1 MSRSWRE
8 RSAGRRFSKMWRPW
22 YSLRPRIGQG
32 TRINE
37 PKTVGLRDLV
47 ASPDEVGARPEIRWR
62 IIGSFFVLLAALV
75 LVRLFFLQ
83 VVEHQAAVATVNSNS
98 LRTATIPAARGEI
111 RDRQGNVLVGNVTTT
126 ELVLS
131 QEQARLDPAILGS
144 LAALTGESLS
154 SIEAALHNKQYTSYQ
169 PVPILFNTP
178 PTVIQYVK
186 LHPLLFPGVSLV
198 SASTRTYPLGG
209 SIAPHV
215 MGYVGPITLAEITAN
230 PNAGY
235 QTNSIVGQNGIESFY
250 EPFLRGHDGS
260 EKLRVDAL
268 GNVIGVSDVVEPK
281 VGDSVVLNI
290 DAGLQRAVDTAL
302 TEGIHRVRSNPDPR
316 SHRYPP
322 APNGAA
328 IVMDVNT
335 GAVLAMSSF
344 PGYDLNSFTHGLS
357 NAQFHNLEANGAFNN
372 YAIQGQYTP
381 GSTFK
386 LVTATAELQTG
397 IMSAQ
402 QYVNDTGAF
411 KVPGCLQ
418 GNHGCV
424 FHDDET
430 TGVGLVNL
438 PLALTRSSD
447 YYFYNLGYLFWSH
460 TGRYG
465 ETPIQDVAAHYGLG
479 EYTLVDLPYE
489 DVGRVDS
496 PKVRLELHQSCAR
509 CFPNYSWYTG
519 DNVEMAFGQGSTA
532 VTPIEMLSAYAT
544 LANGGN
550 RYAPQVAAGV
560 VNAQGK
566 LVQRYLPKVVDRVH
580 LPPSVR
586 SPIVAGLI
594 GVIND
599 PSGTGYYAFHHY
611 ANFNLNTFVVAG
623 KTGTASNAPGQ
634 EPNSWFVGFGPVA
647 SPRYAV
653 VCVIGQGGYGAD
665 GAAPVVA
672 QIFNYLVAHPI
683 QPVNFTSVHTH

>member
-1 MSRSWRE
+1 
-8 RSAGRRFSKMWRPW
+8 MWRPW

-37 PKTVGLRDLV
+37 PRTVGLRDLV

-62 IIGSFFVLLAALV
+62 IIGAFFVVLVALV
-75 LVRLFFLQ
+75 ITRLFFLQ
-83 VVEHQAAVATVNSNS
+83 VVEHQAALATVNSNS
-98 LRTATIPAARGEI
+98 LRTANIPAARGEI
-111 RDRQGNVLVGNVTTT
+111 RDRSGNVLVGNVSTT

-131 QEQARLDPAILGS
+131 QEQARLNPGIKGT
-144 LAALTGESLS
+144 LAALTGQSIADINASL
-154 SIEAALHNKQYTSYQ
+154 NNVQYTSYQ
-169 PVPILFNTP
+169 PVPILLNTP
-178 PTVIQYVK
+178 APIIQYVK
-186 LHPLLFPGVSLV
+186 LHPSLFPGVSLV

-215 MGYVGPITLAEITAN
+215 MGYVGPINPAEVAAN

-235 QTNSIVGQNGIESFY
+235 QTNSIVGQNGIEQFY

-260 EKLRVDAL
+260 EKLRVDAR
-268 GNVIGVSDVVEPK
+268 GNVVAVTQIKEPA
-281 VGDSVVLNI
+281 VGNSVVLNL
-290 DAGLQRAVDTAL
+290 DAGLQQAVDQAL
-302 TEGIHRVRSNPDPR
+302 VTGIHRVRANPDPR
-316 SHRYPP
+316 SGRYPP

-328 IVMDVNT
+328 IVIDVHT

-357 NAQFHNLEANGAFNN
+357 TSEFRHLEANGAFNN

-386 LVTATAELQTG
+386 LITATAELQTG

-402 QYVNDTGAF
+402 QYVRDTGKF
-411 KVPGCLQ
+411 TVPGCLQ

-430 TGVGLVNL
+430 TGVGTVNL

-465 ETPIQDVAAHYGLG
+465 DTPIQDVAAHYGLG
-479 EYTLVDLPYE
+479 QYTLVDLPYE

-496 PKVRLELHQSCAR
+496 PTVRIALHKSCAR

-532 VTPIEMLSAYAT
+532 ITPLELVTAYAT
-544 LANGGN
+544 LANGGY

-560 VNAQGK
+560 VSAQGK
-566 LVQRYLPKVVDRVH
+566 LVQRYQPKVVDRVS
-580 LPPSVR
+580 LPPRVR

-594 GVIND
+594 GVVND
-599 PSGTGYYAFHHY
+599 SSGTGYYAFHHY
-611 ANFNLNTFVVAG
+611 ANFNLNSFVVAG

-634 EPNSWFVGFGPVA
+634 EPNSWFVAFGPVQN
-647 SPRYAV
+647 PRYAV

-672 QIFNYLVAHPI
+672 QIFNYLVAHPVK
-683 QPVNFTSVHTH
+683 PVEFTAIRSH